1 MAFWVLT
8 VRWLHFIGE
17 VDKSKIA
24 YFKFLQGFM
33 YQSYWNRF
41 IFGWVIQQ
49 IIGWLFWNRV
59 YSDRLMKSRPNEKQ
73 RAFARLVYRPTSWKS
88 FYNRSV
94 IHKITSP
101 SIHNLI
107 SIWRHGWSGQIP
119 NLPLRVCFFVFGP
132 QKHVIVRNHHRSAW
146 KLQTCS
152 EHGNSRIASPKW
164 LILGH
169 TVMRKIRCG
178 LFLPL

>member
-1 MAFWVLT
+1 MKIVLQQKRYTQNYFAEHTQFDFHLATWVVWT
-8 VRWLHFIGE
+8 NTQFA
-17 VDKSKIA
+17 IA
-24 YFKFLQGFM
+24 GL
-33 YQSYWNRF
+33 
-41 IFGWVIQQ
+41 
-49 IIGWLFWNRV
+49 
-59 YSDRLMKSRPNEKQ
+59 
-73 RAFARLVYRPTSWKS
+73 
-88 FYNRSV
+88 
-94 IHKITSP
+94 
-101 SIHNLI
+101 
-107 SIWRHGWSGQIP
+107 
-119 NLPLRVCFFVFGP
+119 FGP